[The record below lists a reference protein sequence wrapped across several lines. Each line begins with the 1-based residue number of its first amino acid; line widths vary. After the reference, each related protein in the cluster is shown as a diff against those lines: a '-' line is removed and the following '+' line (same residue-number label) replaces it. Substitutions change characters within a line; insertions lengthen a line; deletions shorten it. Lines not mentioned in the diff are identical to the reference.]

1 MRQIPSGG
9 EPDSVPRPRCSLML
23 RAAVSLVLAT
33 AAGCGGSARSRSQAR
48 PPTPVKIEVARLA
61 TIEDTSEYVATLRSR
76 HSAVIMPQVEGE
88 ITRIFVRSGQHVP
101 AGTPLMQID
110 PAKQQA
116 TVKSQEDARA
126 AQRAS
131 LEYARQQHERLVGLY
146 AAGVASRQDLDQ
158 AKAALDAAEAQLAA
172 LEAQVRQQEVELHY
186 YSVAAP
192 TDGVVGDVPV
202 RVGDRVTTSTLLTT
216 VDRPGGLEAYV
227 NVPVERAAQLHEGIP
242 VQIMASTGEVVAAS
256 HISFVSPQVDDATQ
270 TVLVKAQIEGGK
282 SALRPAQFIR
292 ARIVWGTHEGPVV
305 PVTAVSRVGG
315 QHFAFV
321 AEEKDG
327 ALVARQ
333 RPLEVGEIVG
343 NDYVVRKGIRPGE
356 KVIVSGT
363 QFLLDGA
370 PVKPQA

>member
-1 MRQIPSGG
+1 MRQIRSGRG
-9 EPDSVPRPRCSLML
+9 PDCGAWARRSPMIP
-23 RAAVSLVLAT
+23 ATAGLVLAV
-33 AAGCGGSARSRSQAR
+33 AAGCGGSARSQSQAR
-48 PPTPVKIEVARLA
+48 PPTPVKIEVARSA
-61 TIEDTSEYVATLRSR
+61 SIADTSEYVATLRSR

-88 ITRIFVRSGQHVP
+88 ITHVFVRSGQHVA

-131 LEYARQQHERLVGLY
+131 LEYARQQHERVAGLY
-146 AAGVASRQDLDQ
+146 AQGVASRQDLDQ

-202 RVGDRVTTSTLLTT
+202 RVGDRVTTSTELTT

-227 NVPVERAAQLHEGIP
+227 NVPVERAPLLHEGIP
-242 VQIMASTGEVVAAS
+242 VQIIDSTGEVVAESRA
-256 HISFVSPQVDDATQ
+256 SFVSPQVDDATQ
-270 TVLVKAQIEGGK
+270 TVLVKAQIEGGER
-282 SALRPAQFIR
+282 ALRPAQFIR
-292 ARIVWGTHEGPVV
+292 ARIVWGTHQGPVV
-305 PVTAVSRVGG
+305 PVTAVSRIGG

-343 NDYVVRKGIRPGE
+343 NDYVVRKGISPGD

-363 QFLLDGA
+363 QFLMDGA